1 MQPVQRPGGRSA
13 RVRTAVHEAVLDL
26 LREDG
31 WDDLNIALVAER
43 SGVHQAT
50 IYRRWGT
57 LNGLIDDVVHERLSQ
72 GSPVPDTG
80 TLRGDLEAYA
90 LRLADDVAGPMA
102 SLYLRAAMLGSRGP
116 EGETYMLNRAVQ
128 LQAMLDRAAAR
139 GERPPTLLEL
149 LEVVI
154 APLYYH
160 AVFFNRPVGPDH
172 ARSLVDRLLALCGS
186 SP

>member
-1 MQPVQRPGGRSA
+1 MQPVRRPGGRTA

-26 LREDG
+26 LREES
-31 WDDLNIALVAER
+31 WDDLSIALVAER

-57 LNGLIDDVVHERLSQ
+57 LSGLIDDMVNEQLSQ

-90 LRLADDVAGPMA
+90 LKVADDVASPMGA
-102 SLYLRAAMLGSRGP
+102 LYVRAAMVGSRGS
-116 EGETYMLNRAVQ
+116 EGEVYLMNRGLR
-128 LQAMLDRAAAR
+128 LQAMLDRAAER

-149 LEVVI
+149 MEVVI

-160 AVFFNRPVGPDH
+160 AIFFGRPVGPDH
-172 ARSLVDRLLALCGS
+172 ARTLVDRLLSLRGS
-186 SP
+186 PG